1 MEKIFLFYLSEF
13 FFLLVLS
20 VSEIIP
26 RIFRF
31 FGAWASWSGLSD
43 RSFNGRFLFFPD
55 SKAFVSLFY
64 LSVFVMGLVGYS
76 ESKSSVVVLGNI
88 LSICGLL
95 FFVSTNFFLL
105 YVFFE
110 ISLFPIIFMI
120 LIDGVQIEKLSASLY
135 LFIYASLCSFPF
147 LLVILYFELFTP
159 NYIEGIYSWE
169 VAVCFLVGFLVK
181 LPLYLLHLWLP
192 KAHVEAPTYGSIILA
207 GLLLKL
213 GGAGLLRVMMFFNFT
228 DISVLFLFSVLGMVL
243 GVLICSFQ
251 RDGKAL
257 VAYSSIA
264 HMNFLALLL
273 LINSRFA
280 KSRSILLIL
289 VHGFCSSLMFFG
301 VGAFFHALY
310 TRKVY
315 FMNGLFVRRHIIC
328 SLFILTMVL
337 NFATP
342 PRNAFV
348 REFIGMSSLFL
359 IQSVLFVVLGIYIF
373 YVCYFSLYL
382 LVNVVRGKALLFSKE
397 ELFFLFYPFLMLTY
411 NFFWLIILF

>member
-1 MEKIFLFYLSEF
+1 
-13 FFLLVLS
+13 
-20 VSEIIP
+20 
-26 RIFRF
+26 
-31 FGAWASWSGLSD
+31 
-43 RSFNGRFLFFPD
+43 
-55 SKAFVSLFY
+55 
-64 LSVFVMGLVGYS
+64 MGLVGYS

-411 NFFWLIILF
+411 NFF

>member
-1 MEKIFLFYLSEF
+1 M
-13 FFLLVLS
+13 
-20 VSEIIP
+20 
-26 RIFRF
+26 
-31 FGAWASWSGLSD
+31 
-43 RSFNGRFLFFPD
+43 
-55 SKAFVSLFY
+55 
-64 LSVFVMGLVGYS
+64 
-76 ESKSSVVVLGNI
+76 
-88 LSICGLL
+88 
-95 FFVSTNFFLL
+95 
-105 YVFFE
+105 
-110 ISLFPIIFMI
+110 
-120 LIDGVQIEKLSASLY
+120 
-135 LFIYASLCSFPF
+135 
-147 LLVILYFELFTP
+147 
-159 NYIEGIYSWE
+159 
-169 VAVCFLVGFLVK
+169 VGFLVK

-228 DISVLFLFSVLGMVL
+228 DISVLFLFSVLGIVL

-273 LINSRFA
+273 LINRSFA
-280 KSRSILLIL
+280 KRRSILLML

-315 FMNGLFVRRHIIC
+315 FMNGLFVRSHIVC
-328 SLFILTMVL
+328 SLFILAMVL

-348 REFIGMSSLFL
+348 REFMGISSLFL

-382 LVNVVRGKALLFSKE
+382 LVNVVRGKTLLFSKE
-397 ELFFLFYPFLMLTY
+397 ELFFLFYPFLILTY
-411 NFFWLIILF
+411 NFFWLIILFCAFSINYDTLKLEFKDFLCYRIRMNNTIRLNA